1 MAASAEL
8 TFLQESDLDQIYT
21 LPLHTASAEAAVTEI
36 WRFEVWCFLSFFVK
50 PGALALVFFSSFSFR
65 IVSAIK

>member
-1 MAASAEL
+1 MAAVAEL
-8 TFLQESDLDQIYT
+8 KFLQESDLDQIYT
-21 LPLHTASAEAAVTEI
+21 LLKNQL

-65 IVSAIK
+65 IISAIE